1 MGTLQKT
8 LTIGFLTLILAGCRE
23 SKVSSY
29 RVPKEQDPALPAAG
43 ADSSAPSG
51 QAAGGS
57 MADASVPVD
66 TGPSLTWKAPADW
79 TAKPASAMRKGSY
92 AVPGAGGEAGDL
104 SITAFPGAVGGLIAN
119 VNRWRG
125 QVQLPPLTEA
135 DLPSAVTAFAENG
148 LEVTLVDFPSPGGGK
163 RILGAII
170 PLGDSSWFFKLTGTN
185 ALITAAKPGFLNFLK
200 TIKPSAQAAAAAP
213 SPAAPAAGGASMA
226 DTPVQTSSGAGLAW
240 TAPTGWTAKPASA
253 MRKGSYA
260 VPGAG
265 GDSGDLSIT
274 AFPGDVG
281 GLLANVNRWR
291 GQVQLPPL
299 GEADLAGSVTSLPQG
314 GLTLTLVDAASTDGA
329 KRILGAIV
337 PLGDS
342 TWFFKLTG
350 SDALVGSSKP
360 AFVAFLRTVRPAGP

>member
-1 MGTLQKT
+1 MDSFRKVVTFGSLA
-8 LTIGFLTLILAGCRE
+8 LILAGCRE
-23 SKVSSY
+23 SKVSFY
-29 RVPKEQDPALPAAG
+29 RVPKEQDPTLAA
-43 ADSSAPSG
+43 SAPDNSAQAG
-51 QAAGGS
+51 PAAGGS
-57 MADASVPVD
+57 MSDTAVP
-66 TGPSLTWKAPADW
+66 TAAGPSLTWSAPATW
-79 TAKPASAMRKGSY
+79 TAKPATAMRKGSY

-125 QVQLPPLTEA
+125 QVQLPPLADA
-135 DLPSAVTAFAENG
+135 DLAAAVTTVPENG
-148 LEVTLVDFPSPGGGK
+148 LQVTVVDFSAPGGAK
-163 RILGAII
+163 RILGAIV
-170 PLGDSSWFFKLTGTN
+170 PFGDSCWFFKLTGSS
-185 ALITAAKPGFLNFLK
+185 ALITSAKPGFLDFLK
-200 TIKPSAQAAAAAP
+200 TIKASGQAAAEP
-213 SPAAPAAGGASMA
+213 SSAAPAPAGGAAMA
-226 DTPVQTSSGAGLAW
+226 DTAVPTSSGAGLAW
-240 TAPTGWTAKPASA
+240 TAPSGWTAKPASA

-260 VPGAG
+260 LAGAG
-265 GDSGDLSIT
+265 GDAGDLSIT

-299 GEADLAGSVTSLPQG
+299 GDAELAGAVTSPSQG
-314 GLTLTLVDAASTDGA
+314 GLQLTLVDAASPDGS

-350 SDALVGSSKP
+350 TDALVASSKP